1 MLKNLKVR
9 LKILILTFT
18 LNIIIII
25 IGLIGITQ
33 LNNSNNRMSEIYDVN
48 FYSVFTLSNALNE
61 EAKVESSI
69 YKIIMNPD
77 NPSYQKQ
84 EYTNML
90 DSQNDFNN
98 AYNSFRKI
106 YVDEYASKIGIS
118 IDTKVEK
125 YREKQKEVVELAM
138 NGKAEEA
145 KKRFQEIEL
154 EIGEGFRYD
163 LNKLSAHCSSL
174 AEVIK
179 MDNEKIAESL
189 VVVLVSSIV
198 IGVLI
203 GIVSAVII
211 SKDIVKPLKLA
222 VNEMEIISS
231 GDLSREIDKKYIKR
245 KDELGIILRNINVIK
260 KSLSGL
266 IKNVKN
272 ESTNTEV
279 AIDRINKNIYDLNI
293 SLESMAATSEEVTAV
308 MEETAASTEEINN
321 SIQNIESNIESINN
335 KAKDGAKISDE
346 ISRRAIDN
354 KNFITKDLKNANSI
368 LNNSKE
374 TLKEA
379 IDQTKVI
386 NKIYELSEII
396 IGITEQTNLLALN
409 ASIEAARAGDA
420 GRGFA
425 VVADEIRKLAEASK
439 ESVIKIKETGSEIS
453 NSVNG
458 LISGSNGL
466 IKFMDN
472 DLQNEFN
479 NMINII
485 DSYESDGRLI
495 NDIVSE
501 FSRISSELL
510 DSIKEISD
518 VTDAVSKATI
528 EGTNGITNITDKI
541 LDASNNSEISKENSD
556 IAIESSNN
564 LKSAIDVFKIN

>member
-1 MLKNLKVR
+1 MEK
-9 LKILILTFT
+9 
-18 LNIIIII
+18 
-25 IGLIGITQ
+25 
-33 LNNSNNRMSEIYDVN
+33 
-48 FYSVFTLSNALNE
+48 
-61 EAKVESSI
+61 
-69 YKIIMNPD
+69 
-77 NPSYQKQ
+77 
-84 EYTNML
+84 
-90 DSQNDFNN
+90 FN
-98 AYNSFRKI
+98 
-106 YVDEYASKIGIS
+106 
-118 IDTKVEK
+118 
-125 YREKQKEVVELAM
+125 EVV
-138 NGKAEEA
+138 
-145 KKRFQEIEL
+145 
-154 EIGEGFRYD
+154 D
-163 LNKLSAHCSSL
+163 
-174 AEVIK
+174 
-179 MDNEKIAESL
+179 
-189 VVVLVSSIV
+189 
-198 IGVLI
+198 
-203 GIVSAVII
+203 
-211 SKDIVKPLKLA
+211 
-222 VNEMEIISS
+222 
-231 GDLSREIDKKYIKR
+231 DLS
-245 KDELGIILRNINVIK
+245 IN
-260 KSLSGL
+260 
-266 IKNVKN
+266 
-272 ESTNTEV
+272 
-279 AIDRINKNIYDLNI
+279 LNI

-354 KNFITKDLKNANSI
+354 KNFITKDLKNANNI

-409 ASIEAARAGDA
+409 ASIEAARAGEA

-495 NDIVSE
+495 NDIVNE

-518 VTDAVSKATI
+518 VTEAVSKATI